1 MPAFGS
7 FLKVVVVAAL
17 ILAISGL
24 ILVFFQMIFLPRAGE
39 VSVVVLNSTGRC
51 GGGESELVLLSFDG
65 QYAVIRFIE
74 PTSNPC
80 YRHVVESVRILQTEP
95 ATIIVKLRTEKT
107 SEVCIQCTGIVET
120 RLRLGPLKAGCEI
133 EVNGLRIK
141 V

>member
-1 MPAFGS
+1 
-7 FLKVVVVAAL
+7 VVIAAL
-17 ILAISGL
+17 ILAALSL
-24 ILVFFQMIFLPRAGE
+24 ILVFFPAVLLPGAGE
-39 VSVVVLNSTGRC
+39 VSAVVLNSTGRC
-51 GGGESELVLLSFDG
+51 GGGEPELVLLGFDG
-65 QYAVIRFIE
+65 QYAVIRFLE

>member
-24 ILVFFQMIFLPRAGE
+24 ILVFFQMIFLPGAGE

-65 QYAVIRFIE
+65 QYAVIRFVG
-74 PTSNPC
+74 PASNPC
-80 YRHVVESVRILQTEP
+80 HRHVVDEVKSLPTEP
-95 ATIIVKLRTEKT
+95 LTVVIKLRTEKT
-107 SEVCIQCTGIVET
+107 SDVCIQCTGEIET
-120 RLRLGPLKAGCEI
+120 RLKLGPLESGCEI